1 MRVWNRKFNH
11 KDGGRMTRIVVD
23 DAMRSRFLDFIK
35 PLELCDAHGR
45 IVGRFV
51 PAIDYAAI
59 ERSRPPLSD
68 DELDRRNQSASF
80 TTAEVLARLEN
91 L

>member
-1 MRVWNRKFNH
+1 
-11 KDGGRMTRIVVD
+11 MTRIVVD